1 MAPSRFFD
9 WFQFGILV
17 CWGTLGVTRALLF
30 HARGVRVVMTD
41 RQRTFWEMLADG
53 LASGFLLIW
62 AYEVVA
68 HAWSF
73 DFHVGPRSFGRI
85 LVDSIAIK
93 TVGAIVV
100 SLAVLLYAIAVHH
113 LGASW
118 RLGIDRAAPGPLV
131 TDGLYR
137 WTRHPIYVAF
147 DLLFVGTFLLSG
159 RLIFLMLAS
168 VWIPLLHL
176 IMRREEHFLAELYG
190 GAYRDYCGR
199 VGRYFSWHRYE
210 REAKAG

>member
-1 MAPSRFFD
+1 MAPSRFID

-30 HARGVRVVMTD
+30 HARGVRVIVAD

-53 LASGFLLIW
+53 WAAVCLLIW

-73 DFHVGPRSFGRI
+73 DFHVGPTSFGRI
-85 LVDSIAIK
+85 LVDSVAIK
-93 TVGAIVV
+93 TVGAFVL
-100 SLAVLLYAIAVHH
+100 SLAVLLYAIAVRH

-118 RLGIDRAAPGPLV
+118 RLGMDRAAPGPLV

-159 RLIFLMLAS
+159 RVIFLVLAS

-176 IMRREEHFLAELYG
+176 FLRREERFLAELYG

-199 VGRYFSWHRYE
+199 VGRYFSWHGYE

>member
-1 MAPSRFFD
+1 MATSRFFD

-30 HARGVRVVMTD
+30 HARGVRVIVAD
-41 RQRTFWEMLADG
+41 RQRTFWERLADG
-53 LASGFLLIW
+53 LALACLLVW

-68 HAWSF
+68 YAWSF
-73 DFHVGPRSFGRI
+73 GFHVGPTSFGRI

-93 TVGAIVV
+93 VVGAVVV
-100 SLAVLLYAIAVHH
+100 STAVLLYAIALRH

-131 TDGLYR
+131 IDGIYR

-147 DLLFVGTFLLSG
+147 DLLFVGAFLVHG
-159 RLIFLMLAS
+159 RLIFLCFAL
-168 VWIPLLHL
+168 VWIPLQHVF
-176 IMRREEHFLAELYG
+176 MQREERFLTQLYG
-190 GAYRDYCGR
+190 GAYRDYCGS
-199 VGRYFSWHRYE
+199 VGRYFSWHR
-210 REAKAG
+210 

>member
-1 MAPSRFFD
+1 MAASGFFD

-17 CWGTLGVTRALLF
+17 CWGTLGVTRALLL
-30 HARGVRVVMTD
+30 HARGVRVFVAD

-53 LASGFLLIW
+53 LALVCLLIW
-62 AYEVVA
+62 AYEVIA

-73 DFHVGPRSFGRI
+73 SFHVGPTSFGRV
-85 LVDSIAIK
+85 LVDSVAIK
-93 TVGAIVV
+93 SVGAIVA
-100 SLAVLLYAIAVHH
+100 SLAVLLYATAVRR
-113 LGASW
+113 LGVSW

-131 TDGLYR
+131 TDGPYR

-159 RLIFLMLAS
+159 RLIFLVLAS

-176 IMRREEHFLAELYG
+176 YMRREERFLAEFYAR
-190 GAYRDYCGR
+190 AYCDYCGR
-199 VGRYFSWHRYE
+199 VGRYFSWHRY
-210 REAKAG
+210 